1 MAEIQRADDHS
12 RRRVIVVLIV
22 TSLGGVVLLVQLE
35 SWLTAV
41 REMPTEAA
49 QESLTRVFSWC
60 VGIGSL
66 APLLTGCRCWWGGRR
81 VLAWLRFPLPGARV
95 LRDTVILSGQ
105 AAASRGMLLQAFGII
120 LILCAASVAA
130 VSWWVLKKFGSI

>member
-66 APLLTGCRCWWGGRR
+66 APYLLVVAAGGGRR